1 MPEIDVPEKLYSQL
15 QAEADG
21 QEIDKMLWKMVGT
34 YRREHNPGD

>member
-21 QEIDKMLWKMVGT
+21 QDLDEALWKMVGT
-34 YRREHNPGD
+34 YRRSHNPGD